1 MLRTWKGGAVMST
14 MIGTAGGEDIM
25 TDFQFKAIIK
35 MVLTIAR
42 RTRDADAIIKELEK
56 ILPEDERDED

>member
-1 MLRTWKGGAVMST
+1 MNFAVSQTAKG
-14 MIGTAGGEDIM
+14 EEIM

-42 RTRDADAIIKELEK
+42 KTKDVDTIIRELEK
-56 ILPEDERDED
+56 ILPEDERDTDNE

>member
-1 MLRTWKGGAVMST
+1 
-14 MIGTAGGEDIM
+14 MIQVVEVNEM

-42 RTRDADAIIKELEK
+42 KTNDADAIIHELERL
-56 ILPEDERDED
+56 LPPDERTEEEEKSHART